1 MNRKFSESAQAKKG
15 VVICRPLP
23 RIPKNWE
30 EKLFMPLGPL
40 YLSSSLIS
48 AGYDVL
54 ITDTSNEKALK
65 EIEEFFSENTVCF
78 GISSMSGPQ
87 LGNGLELAKQLR
99 TLYPKIPLI
108 WGGVHATALP
118 EQTLNND
125 YVDYIVWGEGEGI
138 FPELLEAI
146 ENDDISSL
154 KGKAGIGYK
163 IDDELF
169 IGDNSG
175 YASLDSVF
183 RLPYHLVKMDKYARK
198 LLVGAEREFPIWTS
212 RGCPFRCKFC
222 SNSSEIWPN
231 TVVRY
236 HTLDHVI
243 SDIKVLV
250 NDYGADMV
258 TLADQNFL
266 LSGDNFIEMI
276 EAIKREGIFVK
287 YRFAARI
294 DLLDKLNKETW
305 QYMKN
310 NNIVSIG
317 TAPESGSQKVLDNMG
332 KGITLEQIYRVDK
345 LLTEYGFL
353 KSFNFLAG
361 TPGETREDL
370 KLTLKLIGNLAET
383 SLNSP
388 YPFSTLNAYMPLPGT
403 KFYDDAIELGFVP
416 PDNMEDWTLFD
427 STDIMDNRE
436 VVRPW
441 ISEEDCDYIN
451 RCAKAV
457 VKLDGQL
464 KGPGTR
470 LDDIKVGQS
479 GLKKLIEE

>member
-1 MNRKFSESAQAKKG
+1 MSKFSKNAQAKKS
-15 VVICRPLP
+15 VIICRPLP

-30 EKLFMPLGPL
+30 EQLFMPLGPL

-54 ITDTSNEKALK
+54 ITDTSNDKALK
-65 EIEEFFSENTVCF
+65 EIEAFVSQNTVCF

-99 TLYPKIPLI
+99 KLYPKIPLI

-125 YVDYIVWGEGEGI
+125 YVDYIVWGEGEDI

-146 ENDDISSL
+146 ENDDILSL

-163 IDDELF
+163 IDGELF

-175 YASLDSVF
+175 YTSLDKVF
-183 RLPYHLVKMDKYARK
+183 SLPYHLVEMDKYARK
-198 LLVGAEREFPIWTS
+198 LLIGAEREFPIWTS

-222 SNSSEIWPN
+222 SNSSDIWPN

-236 HTLDHVI
+236 HSLDHVI
-243 SDIKVLV
+243 ADVKTLV
-250 NDYGADMV
+250 NDYGADMI

-266 LSGDNFIEMI
+266 LSEDNFIEMI
-276 EAIKREGIFVK
+276 EAIKNEGIFVK

-294 DLLDKLNKETW
+294 DLLDKLKRKTW
-305 QYMKN
+305 RYLKD

-332 KGITLEQIYRVDK
+332 KGITLEQIYRVDS

-370 KLTLKLIGNLAET
+370 KLTLKLIADLAQN

-403 KFYDDAIELGFVP
+403 KFYNDAIELGFVP
-416 PDNMEDWTLFD
+416 PSKMEDWALFD
-427 STDIMDNRE
+427 STDIMDNHDL
-436 VVRPW
+436 VRPW

-457 VKLDGQL
+457 VRLDGQL
-464 KGPGTR
+464 KGPGTE
-470 LDDIKVGQS
+470 LNDIKEA
-479 GLKKLIEE
+479 LNDLERLCEE